1 MLQVT
6 PRSRRRS
13 NLDTFPCQ
21 PTQTS
26 SYSQTEILRLCHSSV
41 LEASMLCSGNVCC
54 SRQIWRRRARNFSVS
69 EIS

>member
-1 MLQVT
+1 MCVCRWLA
-6 PRSRRRS
+6 
-13 NLDTFPCQ
+13 
-21 PTQTS
+21 
-26 SYSQTEILRLCHSSV
+26 EILRLCHSSV